1 LISIK
6 HNATYLPLKSDLRLA
21 TAEEIL
27 KYKDANKHGRK
38 RAPGTASTGE
48 ASASGTTLEPEG
60 LAGPS
65 KEHNARKS
73 KGDLQPTSD
82 KGGRRDRGRVT
93 KAREDKE
100 SCKDSSRDD
109 ARKARET
116 ADEKDAAEDEAD
128 KREYLALQN
137 KMEARRIAREIQTA
151 HNTLASL
158 RAEQE
163 DVSAKSETVP
173 KARVVCDQAKDRD
186 ALVSKGEIK
195 KPRATRPAVRTSVSE
210 SVATS
215 TTKAPRRVEEQVK
228 AKPMKMGEGKRTDIG
243 VEPKRTVNKS
253 GAKRPT
259 SATEPSHKTAEK
271 TTTHSSD
278 EDSRTEVLGPALVA
292 GAIGRKIGN
301 ARTATMMR
309 GITECR
315 VKLLSTRQK
324 AKLPVPA
331 APNNSAESNCVVDF
345 VGTYDVDCLSRRQTS
360 TCSWSFLEMLPK

>member
-1 LISIK
+1 MTKTTQRTTRLLFKCQPCDEIEDRDRTYTRSYDLVAHLVNTHSQYPISIR
-6 HNATYLPLKSDLRLA
+6 HNATYLPLKSDLRPA

-38 RAPGTASTGE
+38 RAPETASTGE

-60 LAGPS
+60 FGDPS
-65 KEHNARKS
+65 KEREVRKS
-73 KGDLQPTSD
+73 KGELQPTYD
-82 KGGRRDRGRVT
+82 KGTKRDRGRAT

-100 SCKDSSRDD
+100 SRRDSSHDD

-151 HNTLASL
+151 HDTLASL

-173 KARVVCDQAKDRD
+173 KACGEGDRAKDGD
-186 ALVSKGEIK
+186 APVRKAEIK
-195 KPRATRPAVRTSVSE
+195 KPRTTQPAIGASVGE

-215 TTKAPRRVEEQVK
+215 TNEASRRVEEQEK
-228 AKPMKMGEGKRTDIG
+228 MKSVETREGKRIDIG
-243 VEPKRTVNKS
+243 VESKKTIIKS

-259 SATEPSHKTAEK
+259 PATEPSH
-271 TTTHSSD
+271 
-278 EDSRTEVLGPALVA
+278 
-292 GAIGRKIGN
+292 
-301 ARTATMMR
+301 
-309 GITECR
+309 
-315 VKLLSTRQK
+315 
-324 AKLPVPA
+324 
-331 APNNSAESNCVVDF
+331 
-345 VGTYDVDCLSRRQTS
+345 
-360 TCSWSFLEMLPK
+360 